1 MIEKERAVEMKEQAL
16 KAIEHL
22 SRLLTISQSGCTGDE
37 FERIRLGVGRAIGII
52 SYELLDKIIY
62 AAYPE
67 LDDLKS

>member
-1 MIEKERAVEMKEQAL
+1 MIEKERAFEMKEHAL

-22 SRLLTISQSGCTGDE
+22 SRLLIISQSGCTADE
-37 FERIRLGVGRAIGII
+37 FERLRTGVGHAIGII
-52 SYELLDKIIY
+52 SYELLDKFVY

>member
-1 MIEKERAVEMKEQAL
+1 MIEKTRAMEMKDQAL

-22 SRLLTISQSGCTGDE
+22 SRFVISGQAGCTEDDL
-37 FERIRLGVGRAIGII
+37 ERIRTGAGRAIAII
-52 SYELLDKIIY
+52 SGELLDKIVY